1 MRAALEMLISG
12 GVAATTSVIGLAAVC
27 GIASVVLA
35 GCSLTG
41 TAQAATPTATE
52 SERTAAA
59 AAKTSSK
66 GAMPTPATITGKP
79 VSGQIVAKEGQVI
92 ENLHVTTTRGSC
104 IVIKGVSHVTIRDSE
119 IGPCGSPGDPS
130 TQGVEIERASHIT
143 IERNVIHDVSS
154 GVYAASSRHPIIMD
168 RNYVY
173 NVRGPRPRG
182 QMIQMDGV
190 TGGASGSKVTCNVS
204 DAMPGM
210 RYGVLH
216 GDTTDGVEDHISIYR
231 SPGLE
236 AERTEI
242 AYNRLRGGHRFS
254 KSGTGFNIGD
264 LGGGNVS
271 AHHNIVVNVANVG
284 AGISGGHNISIENN
298 RIYQNRSDG
307 IYVNLGLMVWAQAG
321 ASCTGGHTIRN
332 NRVWTLNSRG
342 EQNSFWNAGN
352 CGDVTISG
360 NVLADKSLTP
370 AIFDEVPAAC
380 Q

>member
-1 MRAALEMLISG
+1 MRTAMEMLISG
-12 GVAATTSVIGLAAVC
+12 GIAATTSVIALAAV
-27 GIASVVLA
+27 GAMASVVLA

-41 TAQAATPTATE
+41 TAQAATPTVPA

-59 AAKTSSK
+59 AARNASK
-66 GAMPTPATITGKP
+66 GAMPTPATIKGKP

-154 GVYAASSRHPIIMD
+154 GVYAVSSRHPIIMD

-182 QMIQMDGV
+182 QMIQMNRV
-190 TGGASGSKVTCNVS
+190 TGGESGSKVTCNVS

-216 GDTTDGVEDHISIYR
+216 GNTTDGVEDHISMYR

-236 AERTEI
+236 ADRTEI
-242 AYNRLRGGHRFS
+242 AYNRLRGGHKFS
-254 KSGTGFNIGD
+254 KSGSGFNIGD

-298 RIYQNRSDG
+298 RIYQDRSDG

-321 ASCTGGHTIRN
+321 ATCTGGHTIRN

-360 NVLADKSLTP
+360 NVLADQSLTP